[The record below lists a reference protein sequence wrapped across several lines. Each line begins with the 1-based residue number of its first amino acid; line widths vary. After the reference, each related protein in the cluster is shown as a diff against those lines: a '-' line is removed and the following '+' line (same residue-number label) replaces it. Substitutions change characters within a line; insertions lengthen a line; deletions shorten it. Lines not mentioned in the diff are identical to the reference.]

1 LKNAVLF
8 RAGKPFLAFLALTLV
23 IPPAAPAF
31 EKAQDSSASESAIK
45 AVFLFNFTRYL
56 DWPEDNGLAYC
67 PIAVLGDSGI
77 FAPLQEIA
85 EKKTVS
91 STPIQV
97 RRYKEIKDVGLP
109 RILYISDSAASRLP
123 AVLEKFRGTDTL
135 IVGET
140 EGLAARGAAINFV
153 LRDEAVK
160 FEINVKALKDAG
172 IEISSQLL
180 KLAILIDGEKAAP
193 GR

>member
-1 LKNAVLF
+1 MKNAVLS
-8 RAGKPFLAFLALTLV
+8 RAGKPLLAFLVLTLV
-23 IPPAAPAF
+23 FPPAAPALV
-31 EKAQDSSASESAIK
+31 KVQDLSASEAAVK

-56 DWPEDNGLAYC
+56 EWPEDNGLAYC

-85 EKKTVS
+85 EKKTAG

-97 RRYKEIKDVGLP
+97 RRYEEIEDVGLP
-109 RILYISDSAASRLP
+109 RILYVSDSAASRLP
-123 AVLEKFRGTDTL
+123 EILEKFRGTDTL

-140 EGLAARGAAINFV
+140 EGLASRGAAVNFV
-153 LRDEAVK
+153 LRNETVK

-172 IEISSQLL
+172 IRISSQLL
-180 KLAILIDGEKAAP
+180 KLAILIDEGKA
-193 GR
+193 GFQQ